1 MEHLIEGFKKFCTD
15 ILFQNVPKIVMALLI
30 LWIGWKL
37 VNWGTKILKRGFDRK
52 KMDVSLQSFL
62 LSVIT
67 ILLKVLLIITAAGM
81 MGIQMT
87 SFIAILG
94 AAGLAVGMALQGT
107 LQNFAGGVIILLL
120 RPFRVGDEIEQ
131 NGITGIV
138 KEIQIFNTVLRTFD
152 NKIIIVPN
160 TELATKTLTNY
171 TKSENRR
178 ADINIGIAYGEDIE
192 KARKVLIDMAMKHP
206 CSFKDGDF
214 APVVVVADLGASSIN
229 LVLRVW
235 GKTEDYFTLMSDLN
249 QGAYDTLNENH
260 IEIPFNQLQVH
271 INQN

>member
-1 MEHLIEGFKKFCTD
+1 MEHLIEGFKNFCTD
-15 ILFQNVPKIVMALLI
+15 ILFQNIPKIVIALLI

-37 VNWGTKILKRGFDRK
+37 VNWAAKILKRGFDKRK
-52 KMDVSLQSFL
+52 MEVSLQSFL

-67 ILLKVLLIITAAGM
+67 ISLKVLLIITAAGM

-138 KEIQIFNTVLRTFD
+138 KEIQIFNTVLRTRD

-160 TELATKTLTNY
+160 TELATKTLINY
-171 TKSENRR
+171 TRSDTRR

-192 KARKVLIDMAMKHP
+192 KARRVLIDMAMKHP
-206 CSFKDGDF
+206 ASFKEGEYVP
-214 APVVVVADLGASSIN
+214 AVAVVDLGASSIN

-235 GKTEDYFTLMSDLN
+235 GKTEDYFTLLSELT
-249 QGAYDTLNENH
+249 QGAYDVLNENQ

-271 INQN
+271 INKN

>member
-62 LSVIT
+62 FSVIT

-138 KEIQIFNTVLRTFD
+138 KEIQIFNTVLRTYD

>member
-1 MEHLIEGFKKFCTD
+1 MEHLLEGFKQFCSD
-15 ILFQNVPKIVMALLI
+15 VLFQNIPKIIIALLI

-37 VNWGTKILKRGFDRK
+37 VNWIGRLLSKGFGRR

-67 ILLKVLLIITAAGM
+67 IALKVLLVITAAGM

-120 RPFRVGDEIEQ
+120 RPYRVGDEIEQ
-131 NGITGIV
+131 GGISGIV
-138 KEIQIFNTVLRTFD
+138 TEIQIFNTVLRTRD

-160 TELATKTLTNY
+160 TELATKTLINY

-178 ADINIGIAYGEDIE
+178 VDVCVGIAYGEDIE
-192 KARKVLIDMAMKHP
+192 KARKVLIDMAMNHP
-206 CSFKDGDF
+206 LVLKEGAL
-214 APVVVVADLGASSIN
+214 APAVAVAELAASSID
-229 LVLRVW
+229 LKLCVW
-235 GKTEDYFTLMSDLN
+235 TKTENYLAVLSDMN
-249 QGAYDTLNENH
+249 QGAYDTLNKNG

>member
-138 KEIQIFNTVLRTFD
+138 KEIQIFNTVLRTRD

-192 KARKVLIDMAMKHP
+192 KARTVLIDMAMKHP
-206 CSFKDGDF
+206 CSIKDGDF